1 MQNLGGCCPSEADI
15 RQRIEHV
22 CFVPQ
27 TDIDVFPT
35 LDTKHWRSA
44 DPRQS
49 MGCIMS
55 GTKWMIE
62 GREFAHCNCDYG
74 CPCQFNALPTHGN
87 CKAVVGLVIDRGYH
101 GDTEL
106 DGLKAAAAFFFP
118 GALHEGHG
126 EGVVAIDERA
136 TPAQRE
142 ALLRILSGQ
151 DTAPGATFFQILST
165 VTEKLHEPLFTTI
178 DFEVDVDGRHA
189 RLNVPGMIEARGE
202 PILNPVTGSPTRAR
216 IDLPNGFEYS
226 IAEVGRGWAKS
237 TGAVP
242 FTLDDSHAHFAKLH
256 MTQDGVVH

>member
-1 MQNLGGCCPSEADI
+1 MRASWQSTNVPHPHSARRSFASLVVRI
-15 RQRIEHV
+15 R
-22 CFVPQ
+22 P
-27 TDIDVFPT
+27 
-35 LDTKHWRSA
+35 
-44 DPRQS
+44 
-49 MGCIMS
+49 
-55 GTKWMIE
+55 
-62 GREFAHCNCDYG
+62 
-74 CPCQFNALPTHGN
+74 
-87 CKAVVGLVIDRGYH
+87 
-101 GDTEL
+101 
-106 DGLKAAAAFFFP
+106 
-118 GALHEGHG
+118 
-126 EGVVAIDERA
+126 
-136 TPAQRE
+136 
-142 ALLRILSGQ
+142 
-151 DTAPGATFFQILST
+151 PGATFFQILST

>member
-1 MQNLGGCCPSEADI
+1 MG
-15 RQRIEHV
+15 RIMANT
-22 CFVPQ
+22 Q
-27 TDIDVFPT
+27 
-35 LDTKHWRSA
+35 
-44 DPRQS
+44 
-49 MGCIMS
+49 
-55 GTKWMIE
+55 WMIE

-87 CKAVVGLVIDRGYH
+87 CKAVVGLVIDKGYH
-101 GDTEL
+101 GDTKL

-126 EGVVAIDERA
+126 EGIVAIDERA
-136 TPAQRE
+136 TAAQRE

-178 DFEVDVDGRHA
+178 DFEVEVDGRRA

-202 PILNPVTGSPTRAR
+202 PILNPVTGAPTRAR
-216 IDLPNGFEYS
+216 IDLPDGFEYS

-242 FTLDDSHAHFAKLH
+242 FTLNDSHAHFAKLH

>member
-1 MQNLGGCCPSEADI
+1 
-15 RQRIEHV
+15 
-22 CFVPQ
+22 
-27 TDIDVFPT
+27 
-35 LDTKHWRSA
+35 
-44 DPRQS
+44 
-49 MGCIMS
+49 MS

-87 CKAVVGLVIDRGYH
+87 CKAVVGLVIDKGYD

-118 GALHEGHG
+118 GVLHEGHG

-142 ALLRILSGQ
+142 ALLRILGGQ

-165 VTEKLHEPLFTTI
+165 VTEKLHEPLVTTI
-178 DFEVDVDGRHA
+178 DFEVGVDGRRA

-202 PILNPVTGSPTRAR
+202 PILNPVTGSQLALASICPMALSIRSRKSDAAGPKTQVRSLSLWT
-216 IDLPNGFEYS
+216 ILTPILPS
-226 IAEVGRGWAKS
+226 C
-237 TGAVP
+237 T
-242 FTLDDSHAHFAKLH
+242 
-256 MTQDGVVH
+256 